1 MHIYIM
7 TDLESVAGVRD
18 FPDWCVPD
26 GRCYEQAT
34 RLLTLE
40 VNAAIEG
47 FAAAGATEFMVA
59 DGHGRGAIEIELL
72 DRRADMRRGWPQG
85 WPLGLDDGGDYDYL
99 AFVGQHAKAGTE
111 FAHLAHT
118 QGLNY
123 IDLSVNGVSIG
134 EFGQLAMCASEL
146 GLRTIFG
153 AGGLAF
159 TVEAQALVAGIETV
173 AVKRGLRPGSGDEM
187 TTAQYEH
194 RNAAAVHVQPERAR
208 EMIRDGAQRALRRAQ
223 TEDFGIIPLQAPFER
238 VARFRPAKD
247 GEPTTISRESHP
259 TSVIGMMN
267 LPFDR
272 QPEA

>member
-1 MHIYIM
+1 MRIYIM

-18 FPDWCVPD
+18 FPDWCMPD
-26 GRCYEQAT
+26 GRCYVQAQ
-34 RLLTLE
+34 RFLTLE

-47 FAAAGATEFMVA
+47 LAAAGATEFMVA
-59 DGHGRGAIEIELL
+59 DGHGRGAIDIELL

-85 WPLGLDDGGDYDYL
+85 WPLGLDDGKYDYL
-99 AFVGQHAKAGTE
+99 VFVGQHAKAGTE

-146 GLRTIFG
+146 GIRTIFG
-153 AGGLAF
+153 CGDLAF
-159 TVEAQALVAGIETV
+159 TVEAQGLVPGIETV
-173 AVKRGLRPGSGDEM
+173 SVKRGLRPGSGDEM

-194 RNAAAVHVQPERAR
+194 RNAAAVHVQPQRAR
-208 EMIRDGAQRALRRAQ
+208 DMIRAGAERALRRAQ
-223 TEDFGIIPLQAPFER
+223 SEDFGAIPLQAPFER
-238 VARFRPAKD
+238 VARFRPEKS
-247 GEPTTISRESHP
+247 GEPTTISRETHA

-267 LPFDR
+267 MPFDKTT
-272 QPEA
+272 EA

>member
-1 MHIYIM
+1 VRIYIM

-18 FPDWCVPD
+18 FPDWCVPE

-40 VNAAIEG
+40 VNAAIDG
-47 FAAAGATEFMVA
+47 LAAAGATEFLVA

-72 DRRADMRRGWPQG
+72 DPRADMRRGWPHG
-85 WPLGLDDGGDYDYL
+85 WPLGLDDGDVDYL
-99 AFVGQHAKAGTE
+99 IFVGQHAKAGTE
-111 FAHLAHT
+111 LAHLAHT

-146 GLRTIFG
+146 GIRTIFG
-153 AGGLAF
+153 CGDLAF
-159 TVEAQALVAGIETV
+159 TVEAQALVPGIETV
-173 AVKRGLRPGSGDEM
+173 SVKRGLRRGSGDEM
-187 TTAQYEH
+187 TTDQYEH

-208 EMIRDGAQRALRRAQ
+208 DMIRAGAETALRRAQ
-223 TEDFGIIPLQAPFER
+223 AEDFGIIPLEAPFER
-238 VARFRPAKD
+238 VARFRHEESGD
-247 GEPTTISRESHP
+247 PTTISSETHA

-267 LPFDR
+267 MPFDKR
-272 QPEA
+272 PA